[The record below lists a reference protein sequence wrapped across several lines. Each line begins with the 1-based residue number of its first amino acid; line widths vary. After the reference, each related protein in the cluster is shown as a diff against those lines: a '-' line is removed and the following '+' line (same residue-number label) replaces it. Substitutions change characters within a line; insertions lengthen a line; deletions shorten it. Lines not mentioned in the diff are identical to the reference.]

1 MTLKVSTTHAQRVA
15 AALDDNRKI
24 AKLFE
29 RTATNVWTLIEN
41 DQVGHYARVESGTW
55 LSPSTFSWG
64 TRGFPSK
71 NTTSNFNGYAPPVR
85 RARS

>member
-15 AALDDNRKI
+15 AALDDNRQI

-41 DQVGHYARVESGTW
+41 DQVGHYGPDE
-55 LSPSTFSWG
+55 
-64 TRGFPSK
+64 TRDMAITVDLPLEDAGIPFEEYDIE
-71 NTTSNFNGYAPPVR
+71 F
-85 RARS
+85 